1 MFSDKKHELEAS
13 NWVKI
18 LATKSSPQTLG
29 ATNVLRPLCNTHDLG
44 SCKKP
49 KKSLLKSFKLHSQT
63 PFMLYRLEP
72 HLK

>member
-18 LATKSSPQTLG
+18 LATKSSPRTLG

-49 KKSLLKSFKLHSQT
+49 KKESTQIL
-63 PFMLYRLEP
+63 
-72 HLK
+72 